1 MAMPRTARG
10 RAGGNAKA
18 GHMSQ
23 EEMYI
28 RDVLRAA
35 ARATTPKVKHAP
47 AFRPWQSLGRYR
59 IGNILHAGN
68 GEYKY
73 TLVDVRTLNVTGWIS
88 ADDVYAIL
96 ILDALLGCS
105 AANCR

>member
-1 MAMPRTARG
+1 MALPRTARG

-23 EEMYI
+23 EEMHI
-28 RDVLRAA
+28 QDVLRAA
-35 ARATTPKVKHAP
+35 TRVSTPQTKPAP
-47 AFRPWQSLGRYR
+47 VFRPWQSLGRYR

-73 TLVDVRTLNVTGWIS
+73 TLVEVRTLNVTGWIN

-96 ILDALLGCS
+96 ILSAFVGC
-105 AANCR
+105 